1 MSEST
6 LTENPLHT
14 TGAATPAANKT
25 AAIPH
30 VAPSPHVSNTDLTTR
45 GMMFDVVLA
54 LVPALIMSVWL
65 FQWYAL
71 AVIGLSV
78 LSCLGTE
85 ALCQRLRGKSI
96 SSLNDGSAAVTGLI
110 LGLSLPWSAPFYI
123 PLIAGF
129 MAIGLGKAVFGGL
142 GMNLFNPA
150 MVGRAFVMLSF
161 ARELGAEAYVRAETS
176 LRFVTEATPL
186 TAAKQAGEALTGL
199 DTLWPLFLGTTNGSL
214 GETSSLALLL
224 GGLYLCIRRSAAW
237 EIPASVL
244 GATLVFGYLAQFA
257 GLSNISGLHQLFAG
271 SAVFTAF
278 FIATDPCSSPLTFRG
293 KVIFGC
299 GVGFFIILLRTFSG
313 YPAGAMFAI
322 LLMNAVV
329 PLINRSTIPAPV
341 GGPWP
346 QRR

>member
-1 MSEST
+1 MSEAPAITSGK
-6 LTENPLHT
+6 PA
-14 TGAATPAANKT
+14 TGVHATPTPT
-25 AAIPH
+25 AMIPH

-45 GMMFDVVLA
+45 RMMFDVVLA
-54 LVPALIMSVWL
+54 LVPALIMAVWL

-71 AVIGLSV
+71 AVVGLSV
-78 LSCLGTE
+78 LSCLATE

-96 SSLNDGSAAVTGLI
+96 GSLGDGSAAVTGLI

-123 PLIAGF
+123 PMIAG
-129 MAIGLGKAVFGGL
+129 MIAIGLGKAAFGGL

-161 ARELGAEAYVRAETS
+161 ARELGAEAYVRAEST
-176 LRFVTEATPL
+176 LRVVTEATPL

-199 DTLWPLFLGTTNGSL
+199 ETIWPLFLGTINGSL

-224 GGLYLCIRRSAAW
+224 GGLYLCLRRSAAW

-244 GATLVFGYLAQFA
+244 GATFLLGSIAHLS
-257 GLSNISGLHQLFAG
+257 GLSNVSGLAHLFAG
-271 SAVFTAF
+271 SAIFTAF

-293 KVIFGC
+293 KVIFGL
-299 GVGFFIILLRTFSG
+299 GVGFFIILLRVFSG

-322 LLMNAVV
+322 LIMNATV
-329 PLINRSTIPAPV
+329 PIINRLTIPAPV